1 MNRTAAGSRP
11 WLRWLRERKHLLL
24 LVAIVGLQAAH
35 PMLSHWSAHT
45 RILGDTIF
53 AAVAVGLFL
62 VVFEQRWERWLAFG
76 LASPGLAAN
85 FAYHAFPGWMQSA
98 VIVVYHLSVI
108 AFLGFAVAVILR
120 GVFRREAIQ
129 FDGILGAACG
139 YLLAAMAWGN
149 LYALVY
155 VLAPESFSVP
165 DDIAWQLSDWHTRR
179 ALFDYFSVVSLTG
192 LGYGDITPRTPP
204 MYALVALEVVFGLF
218 YLAVVVAQ
226 LVGLMMVHRS
236 GKKGSS

>member
-1 MNRTAAGSRP
+1 VNRTTAGSRLLP
-11 WLRWLRERKHLLL
+11 KWFRARKHSVL

-35 PMLSHWSAHT
+35 PVLAHWSAHT
-45 RILGDTIF
+45 RILGDTFF
-53 AAVAVGLFL
+53 AAVAIGLFL
-62 VVFEQRWERWLAFG
+62 IVFEQRWERWLAFG
-76 LASPGLAAN
+76 LVLPGLAAN
-85 FAYHAFPGWMQSA
+85 FTYHAFPGWMLSGVVVLYHCSA
-98 VIVVYHLSVI
+98 I

-120 GVFRREAIQ
+120 GVFRRETIRL
-129 FDGILGAACG
+129 DDILGAACG
-139 YLLAAMAWGN
+139 FLLTAMAWGN

-155 VLAPESFSVP
+155 VFTPESFSVP
-165 DDIAWQLSDWHTRR
+165 HDMAWQLSDWHTRR

-192 LGYGDITPRTPP
+192 LGYGDITPRSPP